1 MEYRFV
7 DYNIYSKPIG
17 FFYNNKEKIGTFFGL
32 ILTITYTLVSL
43 ILFIFYFVVTQQ
55 RSEIKVYDSTTYSH
69 DIPTI
74 DINPNLIYFAFGVE
88 DPKTSNRFID
98 ETIYYPKF
106 LFFYRTKV
114 NGEFQTT
121 KRIELESEVCKEENF
136 GDSYKD
142 LLVKGELNNSYCL
155 KDFNLTLE
163 GGYKYE
169 KMSYLRIRI
178 YPCINTTENNN
189 HCKPQEVIDNYLK
202 GGYVSILVKD
212 IGLNPSNYSFPIIST
227 LQDLYSTIDKQIYRD
242 YILYYGI
249 TEIKTDTGLLYE
261 TIKLNKYLQFR
272 KEVQSFY
279 FRDESEYYGGKAM
292 CSIDFRLDDLI
303 FTQKRSYTKIPEVFS
318 IVGGYMQLISTIFT
332 LLSVLANKLYP
343 QITILNGIF
352 NFNLKKNKMTLK
364 INSIKDFNS
373 NAFTKNF
380 IFYSDR
386 YLSNLSN
393 KTQVN
398 NNNSNLSKN
407 SLIVIDNNNSS
418 VINIFNNKHPNLLI
432 KPKENENKLS
442 NISNLNNMNNISN
455 VNSIRNINSI
465 HNINNI
471 NNINNKIKA
480 SSFPYQKNGQFMYD
494 DNSRV
499 SNSINDNM
507 KVSYIYRVKSLYP
520 RKINN
525 IKKHKHHKIIRGFED
540 EIYFNIFEY
549 YCFRKFSKKKKDIEL
564 FNSGLSLYK
573 KRMDIINVFTLLL
586 LSEKNCLQSEQ

>member
-32 ILTITYTLVSL
+32 ILTITYSLISL

-55 RSEIKVYDSTTYSH
+55 RSDIKVYDSTTYPQ

-74 DINPNLIYFAFGVE
+74 DINPDLLYFAFGVE

-98 ETIYYPKF
+98 ETIYQPKF

-114 NGEFQTT
+114 NGEFKTT

-136 GDSYKD
+136 GENYKS

-189 HCKPQEVIDNYLK
+189 HCKPQEIIDNYLK

-212 IGLNPSNYSFPIIST
+212 IGLNPSNYSFPITSN

-249 TEIKTDTGLLYE
+249 TEIKTDIGLFYE
-261 TIKLNKYLQFR
+261 IIKSNKYLQFR
-272 KEVQSFY
+272 KDVQSFY

-303 FTQKRSYTKIPEVFS
+303 FTQKREYTKIPEVFS
-318 IVGGYMQLISTIFT
+318 IVGGYMQSISTIFT

-352 NFNLKKNKMTLK
+352 NFDLKKNKMTLK

-373 NAFTKNF
+373 NTFTKNF

-386 YLSNLSN
+386 HLSNLTN
-393 KTQVN
+393 NTQLN
-398 NNNSNLSKN
+398 NNNNNNNLSKN

-432 KPKENENKLS
+432 KSKENENRLS
-442 NISNLNNMNNISN
+442 NISNNMNNIH
-455 VNSIRNINSI
+455 NINSI
-465 HNINNI
+465 HKINNIHNINNRI
-471 NNINNKIKA
+471 SA
-480 SSFPYQKNGQFMYD
+480 LSFPYQNNGQYIYD
-494 DNSRV
+494 DKSRIN
-499 SNSINDNM
+499 NSINDNM
-507 KVSYIYRVKSLYP
+507 KVSYIYKVKSLYP
-520 RKINN
+520 QKKNN
-525 IKKHKHHKIIRGFED
+525 NKKHKHEKIINGFED
-540 EIYFNIFEY
+540 EIHFNIFEY

-573 KRMDIINVFTLLL
+573 KRMDVINVFTLLL